1 MMWVILLGPPG
12 AGKGTQAQALCSRH
26 GWLHL
31 ATGDLLREAV
41 AQETPLGEE
50 AKVYMKQGTLVPDRI
65 IISLIQERLSSPAVI
80 AGCLFDGF
88 PRNLSQAQELDRVM
102 QQQGRALDRAISLE
116 VNEEALVRRLTSR
129 RVCGRCHRV
138 YNLLTTPSKA
148 GDRCESCGEDLQQR
162 ADDQEETIRRRL
174 AVYRE
179 DTEPLKDH
187 YKAQGILSVISGDA
201 SPEEVGERIED
212 ALGRPSPGQ

>member
-12 AGKGTQAQALCSRH
+12 AGKGTQAQSLSSRH

-41 AQETPLGEE
+41 AQETPLGKE
-50 AKVYMKQGTLVPDRI
+50 AAVYMKQGTLVPDRI
-65 IISLIQERLSSPAVI
+65 IIGLIQERLSFSAVI

-88 PRNLSQAQELDRVM
+88 PRNLSQARELDQVM
-102 QQQGRALDRAISLE
+102 HQQGRGLDRAISLE

-138 YNLLTTPSKA
+138 YNLLTNPSKA

-162 ADDQEETIRRRL
+162 TDDQEETIRRRL

-179 DTEPLKDH
+179 DTEPLKDY
-187 YKAQGILSVISGDA
+187 YKHQGILSVISGDA
-201 SPEEVGERIED
+201 SPEEVGERIEE
-212 ALGRPSPGQ
+212 ALGRPSPGR

>member
-41 AQETPLGEE
+41 TQETSLGKEVV
-50 AKVYMKQGTLVPDRI
+50 VYMKQGTLVPDRI
-65 IISLIQERLSSPAVI
+65 IIGLIQERLSSSAVI

-88 PRNLSQAQELDRVM
+88 PRNLSQARELDRVM
-102 QQQGRALDRAISLE
+102 QQQGRGLDRAISLE

-138 YNLLTTPSKA
+138 YNLLTNPSKA

-179 DTEPLKDH
+179 DTEPLKEY
-187 YKAQGILSVISGDA
+187 YKHQGILSVISGDA

-212 ALGRPSPGQ
+212 ALGRPSPGR

>member
-12 AGKGTQAQALCSRH
+12 AGKGTQAQALSSRH

-31 ATGDLLREAV
+31 AMGDLLREAV
-41 AQETPLGEE
+41 TQETSLGKEVV
-50 AKVYMKQGTLVPDRI
+50 VYMKQGTLVPDRI
-65 IISLIQERLSSPAVI
+65 IIGLIQDRLSSSAVN

-88 PRNLSQAQELDRVM
+88 PRNLSQARELDRVM
-102 QQQGRALDRAISLE
+102 HQQERDLDRAISLE

-138 YNLLTTPSKA
+138 YNLLTNPSKA

-187 YKAQGILSVISGDA
+187 YKHQGILSVISGDA
-201 SPEEVGERIED
+201 SPEEVGKRIED
-212 ALGRPSPGQ
+212 ALGKPSPGR

>member
-12 AGKGTQAQALCSRH
+12 AGKGTQAQALCFRH

-41 AQETPLGEE
+41 TQETSLGKEV
-50 AKVYMKQGTLVPDRI
+50 AVYMKQGTLVPDRI
-65 IISLIQERLSSPAVI
+65 IIGLIQERLSSSAVI

-88 PRNLSQAQELDRVM
+88 PRNLSQARELDRVM
-102 QQQGRALDRAISLE
+102 QQQGRGLDRAISLE

-138 YNLLTTPSKA
+138 YNLLTNPSKA
-148 GDRCESCGEDLQQR
+148 GVRCESCGEDLQQR

-179 DTEPLKDH
+179 DTEPLKEY
-187 YKAQGILSVISGDA
+187 YKHQGILSVISGDA

-212 ALGRPSPGQ
+212 ALGRPSPGR

>member
-1 MMWVILLGPPG
+1 MWVILMGPPG
-12 AGKGTQAQALCSRH
+12 AGKGTQVQALSSRH

-31 ATGDLLREAV
+31 ATGDLLREAET
-41 AQETPLGEE
+41 QETPLGKE
-50 AKVYMKQGTLVPDRI
+50 AAVYMKQGTLVPDRI
-65 IISLIQERLSSPAVI
+65 IIGLILERLSSSAAV

-88 PRNLSQAQELDRVM
+88 PRNLPQARELDRVM
-102 QQQGRALDRAISLE
+102 QQQGRGLDRAISLE

-138 YNLLTTPSKA
+138 YNLLTNPSKT

-162 ADDQEETIRRRL
+162 TDDQEETIRRRL

-179 DTEPLKDH
+179 DTEPLKDY
-187 YKAQGILSVISGDA
+187 YKYQGILSVISGDA
-201 SPEEVGERIED
+201 SPEEVGERIEE
-212 ALGRPSPGQ
+212 ALGRPSPGR